1 MTHARQQQAAER
13 IMEDAGLTGDLT
25 DDLARPLI
33 EWATRQAAQIA
44 ADAARSDAEVDA
56 AIGAIRRTLLRV
68 TQAVTA
74 DHTAGQLVALAHH
87 TLIELAPD
95 LEDVT
100 VDLPDTSCTLSP
112 DALAE
117 QGPTRRALWQQRR
130 RRKPGT
136 FTCRWPR
143 RR

>member
-1 MTHARQQQAAER
+1 VTHARRQQAAER

-33 EWATRQAAQIA
+33 EWATRQADRIA

-56 AIGAIRRTLLRV
+56 AIGALRRALLQV
-68 TQAVTA
+68 TQAATA

-87 TLIELAPD
+87 TLIEFAPD
-95 LEDVT
+95 LEDVA
-100 VDLPDTSCTLSP
+100 VDLPDTNCTLSTA
-112 DALAE
+112 ALTE
-117 QGPTRRALWQQRR
+117 RGPTRRALWQQRR